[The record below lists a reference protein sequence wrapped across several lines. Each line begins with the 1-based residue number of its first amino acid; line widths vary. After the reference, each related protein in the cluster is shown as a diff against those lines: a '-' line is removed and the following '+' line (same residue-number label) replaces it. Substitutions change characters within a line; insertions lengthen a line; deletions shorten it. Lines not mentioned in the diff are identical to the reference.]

1 MSSRPF
7 IAITMGDPAGIG
19 AEVTAK
25 ALQDQEVY
33 EKCRPFVI
41 GSTAAMDEAIRL
53 IDAPMS
59 TRSATSLDEVAGEP
73 ETVDVLDLENL
84 DGSAISYGEVSP
96 TAGKAS
102 VEWIIKAAELAGS
115 DQVKAIV
122 TAPINK
128 EACSL
133 AGYKDIGHMEILQRR
148 TGAREVAT
156 MLMAGTLRV
165 VHLTTHRSL
174 RVACDYV
181 TRANVLAKLT
191 LTHEHFTRWGFER
204 PRIAVAALNPHASD
218 GGLLGDEED
227 AEIRPAVEEARA
239 QGIEAT
245 GPVPGDSVFNLAID
259 GKFDAVLAMYHDQ
272 GHIPI
277 KVHDF
282 ARSISVNLGLPFIR
296 TSVDHGTAFDIAG
309 KGVADA
315 TSMREAIKAAV
326 SLVSE
331 SRLP

>member
-1 MSSRPF
+1 
-7 IAITMGDPAGIG
+7 MGDPAGIG

-73 ETVDVLDLENL
+73 GTVDVLDLENL

>member
-1 MSSRPF
+1 MTERPF

-73 ETVDVLDLENL
+73 GTVDVLDLENL

-133 AGYKDIGHMEILQRR
+133 AGYKDIGH
-148 TGAREVAT
+148 
-156 MLMAGTLRV
+156 
-165 VHLTTHRSL
+165 
-174 RVACDYV
+174 
-181 TRANVLAKLT
+181 
-191 LTHEHFTRWGFER
+191 
-204 PRIAVAALNPHASD
+204 
-218 GGLLGDEED
+218 
-227 AEIRPAVEEARA
+227 
-239 QGIEAT
+239 
-245 GPVPGDSVFNLAID
+245 
-259 GKFDAVLAMYHDQ
+259 
-272 GHIPI
+272 
-277 KVHDF
+277 
-282 ARSISVNLGLPFIR
+282 
-296 TSVDHGTAFDIAG
+296 
-309 KGVADA
+309 
-315 TSMREAIKAAV
+315 
-326 SLVSE
+326 
-331 SRLP
+331 

>member
-73 ETVDVLDLENL
+73 GTVDVLDLENL

>member
-33 EKCRPFVI
+33 EKCKPFVV
-41 GSTAAMDEAIRL
+41 GSAASMDEAIRL

-59 TRSATSLDEVAGEP
+59 TRFAASLDEVAGEP
-73 ETVDVLDLENL
+73 GTVDVLDLENL
-84 DGSAISYGEVSP
+84 VGSAISYGEVSP

-148 TGAREVAT
+148 TGSLEVAT

-218 GGLLGDEED
+218 GGLLGDEEVDVEHLRTVLPYASAHRVQWRNEGD
-227 AEIRPAVEEARA
+227 AEDAGQRTDVLPIHRA
-239 QGIEAT
+239 
-245 GPVPGDSVFNLAID
+245 
-259 GKFDAVLAMYHDQ
+259 
-272 GHIPI
+272 
-277 KVHDF
+277 
-282 ARSISVNLGLPFIR
+282 
-296 TSVDHGTAFDIAG
+296 
-309 KGVADA
+309 
-315 TSMREAIKAAV
+315 REAVRQVSRRYNEQSDRIKSALAV
-326 SLVSE
+326 AYRILE
-331 SRLP
+331 GEKADP